1 MFGTFHKMVSNF
13 CTARLYF
20 KQNCRV
26 LTKIH
31 IPVALQH
38 VNFWTDVME
47 LDEVIE
53 TYLVQIS

>member
-1 MFGTFHKMVSNF
+1 MVSNF